1 MQYLQLIQKG
11 DYAIVQLDRGKV
23 NAINR
28 DMVDEIRETF
38 KKLAADDTVKGV
50 IITGKPHYF
59 SAGLDVI
66 ELYGYDEAQMNDFLV
81 AFGTMHIELA
91 RFEKPLVAAI
101 TGHSPA
107 GGLVI
112 AITCDY
118 RVMAEGEKYTI
129 GLNEVAVSIQISQ
142 NLVDAYAFWIGQGK
156 ASEYILDGKLL
167 NPVEAL
173 QCGLVQEVVPLENV
187 LERAEEKMKHY
198 LRADEAIFKTTKAK
212 ARHHW
217 LSNLENNAAADLK
230 LAMSTW
236 WRPDIR
242 MRMQG
247 MVDFLKSRSASKKN
261 LKKQA

>member
-1 MQYLQLIQKG
+1 MQYLQLIQKE
-11 DYAIVQLDRGKV
+11 DYTIVQLDRGKV

-28 DMVDEIRETF
+28 DMVNEIRETF

-50 IITGKPHYF
+50 IIAGKPHYF

-66 ELYGYDEAQMNDFLV
+66 ELYGYDEAQMTDFLV
-81 AFGTMHIELA
+81 AFGSMHIELA

-101 TGHSPA
+101 SGHSPA

-118 RVMAEGEKYTI
+118 RVMAAGEKYTI
-129 GLNEVAVSIQISQ
+129 GLNEA
-142 NLVDAYAFWIGQGK
+142 A
-156 ASEYILDGKLL
+156 EYILEGKLL
-167 NPVEAL
+167 NPAEAL
-173 QCGLVQEVVPLENV
+173 QCGLVQEVVPLEEV
-187 LERAEEKMKHY
+187 LGRAEEKMKHY

-212 ARHHW
+212 TRHHW
-217 LSNLENNAAADLK
+217 LSNLENNASEDLK

-242 MRMQG
+242 MRMKM
-247 MVDFLKSRSASKKN
+247 MVDYLKSRSASKTN